1 MERLVFRDEG
11 RHPIFDN
18 VNLLGNG
25 LVLEVTD
32 SPLGDNFLVQEVPD
46 NLLLEEMGHNLSMK
60 ANVRD
65 MSVTDGLLRNEI

>member
-1 MERLVFRDEG
+1 MV
-11 RHPIFDN
+11 P
-18 VNLLGNG
+18 
-25 LVLEVTD
+25 EVAD
-32 SPLGDNFLVQEVPD
+32 SPLVGNVLVQEVPD